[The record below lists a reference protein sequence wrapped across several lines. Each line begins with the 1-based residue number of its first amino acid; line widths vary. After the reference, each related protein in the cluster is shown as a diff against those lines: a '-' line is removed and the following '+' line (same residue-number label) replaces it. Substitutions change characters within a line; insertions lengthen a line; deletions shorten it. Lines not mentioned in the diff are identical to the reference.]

1 MLRLFILLGIVVV
14 IAAILFG
21 GVFAYDTFYPK
32 YVAYKE
38 QKAAE
43 EAERIRQEEE
53 AQRLALPYINMWQ
66 IGRKRMKM
74 W

>member
-1 MLRLFILLGIVVV
+1 MMRLFILLGIVIV

-43 EAERIRQEEE
+43 EAERIRQCKQPLS
-53 AQRLALPYINMWQ
+53 ADSRAAFPGQSGPY
-66 IGRKRMKM
+66 
-74 W
+74 

>member
-43 EAERIRQEEE
+43 RIRQEEE